1 MRVVVADDSMLIR
14 EGLTTL
20 LRQVGVTV
28 VGKASN
34 ADELLRSVALSQPDV
49 AVVDVRMPPGQSDE
63 GVVAAERIRDEHP
76 NVGVLLLSHYV
87 DSRYATRLLAEHP
100 GRLGY
105 LLKERVSDMAV
116 LIDALER
123 IAAGECVIDPTIVAG
138 LVRRP
143 RPAQAL
149 AVLSNREREVL
160 ALMAEGAL
168 QPGHRRAART
178 ERQDRREPRA
188 ADLREAGPAR
198 HERPTPPRARG
209 PALSAQLS
217 RQLQGT
223 P

>member
-20 LRQVGVTV
+20 LRQAGVTV

-138 LVRRP
+138 LVKRP

-160 ALMAEGAL
+160 ALMAEGHSNQGIAEQL
-168 QPGHRRAART
+168 VLSGKTVESHVRQIFAKLDLPDTSDQHRRVLAV
-178 ERQDRREPRA
+178 
-188 ADLREAGPAR
+188 LRFLR
-198 HERPTPPRARG
+198 
-209 PALSAQLS
+209 S
-217 RQLQGT
+217 
-223 P
+223 

>member
-1 MRVVVADDSMLIR
+1 VRVVVADDSMLIR

-20 LRQVGVTV
+20 LRQAGVTV

-63 GVVAAERIRDEHP
+63 GVVAAERIRTEHP

-87 DSRYATRLLAEHP
+87 DSRYATRLLEEHP

-116 LIDALER
+116 LVDALDR
-123 IAAGECVIDPTIVAG
+123 IADGECVIDPTIVAG
-138 LVRRP
+138 LVKRP

-160 ALMAEGAL
+160 ALMAEGRSNQGIAEQL
-168 QPGHRRAART
+168 VLSGKTVESHVRQIFAKLDLPDSSDQHRRVLAV
-178 ERQDRREPRA
+178 
-188 ADLREAGPAR
+188 LRFLR
-198 HERPTPPRARG
+198 
-209 PALSAQLS
+209 S
-217 RQLQGT
+217 
-223 P
+223 

>member
-20 LRQVGVTV
+20 LRQAGVTV

-34 ADELLRSVALSQPDV
+34 ADELLRSVALSHPDV
-49 AVVDVRMPPGQSDE
+49 AVVDVRMPPGHSDE

-123 IAAGECVIDPTIVAG
+123 IADGECVIDPTIVAG
-138 LVRRP
+138 LVKRP

-149 AVLSNREREVL
+149 AVLSNRERQVL
-160 ALMAEGAL
+160 ALMAEGHSNQGIAEQL
-168 QPGHRRAART
+168 VLSGKTVESHVRQIFAKLDLPDTSDQHRRVLAV
-178 ERQDRREPRA
+178 
-188 ADLREAGPAR
+188 LRFLR
-198 HERPTPPRARG
+198 
-209 PALSAQLS
+209 S
-217 RQLQGT
+217 
-223 P
+223 

>member
-20 LRQVGVTV
+20 LRQAGVTV

-34 ADELLRSVALSQPDV
+34 ADELLRSVALSHPDV

-138 LVRRP
+138 LVKRP

-149 AVLSNREREVL
+149 AALSNREREVL
-160 ALMAEGAL
+160 ALMAEGHSNQGIAEQL
-168 QPGHRRAART
+168 VLSGKTVESHVRQIFAKLDLPDTSDQHRRVLAV
-178 ERQDRREPRA
+178 
-188 ADLREAGPAR
+188 LRFLR
-198 HERPTPPRARG
+198 
-209 PALSAQLS
+209 S
-217 RQLQGT
+217 
-223 P
+223 

>member
-14 EGLTTL
+14 EGLTTM
-20 LRQVGVTV
+20 LRQAGVTV

-123 IAAGECVIDPTIVAG
+123 IADGECVIDPTIVAG
-138 LVRRP
+138 LVKRP

-149 AVLSNREREVL
+149 AALSNREREVL
-160 ALMAEGAL
+160 ALMAEGHSNQGIAEQL
-168 QPGHRRAART
+168 VLSGKTVESHVRQIFAKLDLPDTSDQHRRVLAV
-178 ERQDRREPRA
+178 
-188 ADLREAGPAR
+188 LRFLR
-198 HERPTPPRARG
+198 
-209 PALSAQLS
+209 S
-217 RQLQGT
+217 
-223 P
+223 

>member
-20 LRQVGVTV
+20 LRQAGVTV

-34 ADELLRSVALSQPDV
+34 AHELLRSVALSQPDV

-63 GVVAAERIRDEHP
+63 GVVAAERIRTEHP

-100 GRLGY
+100 GRVGY

-116 LIDALER
+116 LIDALDR
-123 IAAGECVIDPTIVAG
+123 IADGECVIDPTIVAG
-138 LVRRP
+138 LVKRP

-160 ALMAEGAL
+160 ALMAEGRSNRGIADHL
-168 QPGHRRAART
+168 VLSGKTVESHVRQIFAKLDLLDTSDQHRRVLAV
-178 ERQDRREPRA
+178 
-188 ADLREAGPAR
+188 LRFLR
-198 HERPTPPRARG
+198 
-209 PALSAQLS
+209 S
-217 RQLQGT
+217 
-223 P
+223 

>member
-20 LRQVGVTV
+20 LRQAGVTV

-63 GVVAAERIRDEHP
+63 GVVAAERIRAEHP
-76 NVGVLLLSHYV
+76 EVGVLLLSHYV

-100 GRLGY
+100 GRIGY

-123 IAAGECVIDPTIVAG
+123 IADGECVIDPTIVAG
-138 LVRRP
+138 LVKRP

-149 AVLSNREREVL
+149 AALSNREREVL
-160 ALMAEGAL
+160 ALMAEGHSNQGISQLLVLSGKTVESHIRQIFAKL
-168 QPGHRRAART
+168 DLPHTSDQHRRVLAV
-178 ERQDRREPRA
+178 
-188 ADLREAGPAR
+188 LRFLR
-198 HERPTPPRARG
+198 
-209 PALSAQLS
+209 S
-217 RQLQGT
+217 
-223 P
+223 